1 MKGFIFS
8 EFTELVEQE
17 FGFAFLDEM
26 IEATQP
32 DSGGVYTSIGTY
44 SHEEMVKMVVYISEQ
59 KDIPVPDLLKI
70 FGHFLF
76 KRFHAQFPQ
85 FFEKSTNMTDFLSR
99 IDGIIHV
106 EVEKLYEGAK
116 TPKILTK
123 EIDKN
128 TLEVKYASS
137 RKLAPFA
144 LGMLEASADH
154 FGEKVDIEVLPIKE
168 DGSETKFII
177 RKQS

>member
-8 EFTELVEQE
+8 EFTEMVEQE

-26 IEATQP
+26 IESTKPQ
-32 DSGGVYTSIGTY
+32 SGGVYTSIGTY

-59 KDIPVPDLLKI
+59 KGIPVPDLLKI

-85 FFEKSTNMTDFLSR
+85 FFEQSESMTDFLSR

-116 TPKILTK
+116 TPKIIAR

-128 TLEVKYASS
+128 TLEVVYESP
-137 RKLAPFA
+137 RKLAHFA
-144 LGMLEASADH
+144 LGMLEASAEH
-154 FGEKVDIEVLPIKE
+154 FGEKVEIEMQPVNE

-177 RKQS
+177 RH